1 MPAEFQ
7 LLQVPYEHPDVTA
20 LTSAAQEFY
29 ITIYGGPDETPF
41 TSADFSPP
49 TGAFLVGYL
58 DDQAVAMGG
67 WRFRPPGV
75 PRVAQRPAEI
85 KRMFVRE
92 QVRGQGFA
100 RMVLATLEAS
110 AAAAG
115 ADWMLLETGQPQVAA
130 VGLYRSSGYVD
141 VEPFGHYADSPL
153 ALSLGHPLRSPQPPS
168 APDRAE
174 YPISNNVRVVTWI
187 RPRSIR

>member
-1 MPAEFQ
+1 MPAEFR

-20 LTSAAQEFY
+20 MTSAAQEFY
-29 ITIYGGPDETPF
+29 VTIYGGPDETPF

-49 TGAFLVGYL
+49 TGAFLVGYC

-92 QVRGQGFA
+92 DVRGQGFA
-100 RMVLATLEAS
+100 RMVLAALEAS
-110 AAAAG
+110 ATAAG
-115 ADWMLLETGQPQVAA
+115 ADWMLLETGQPQIAA
-130 VGLYRSSGYVD
+130 IGLYRSSGYVD
-141 VEPFGHYADSPL
+141 VEPFGHYADSEL
-153 ALSLGHPLRSPQPPS
+153 ALSLGHPLRSPQPLS
-168 APDRAE
+168 GSSEQTATTR
-174 YPISNNVRVVTWI
+174 T
-187 RPRSIR
+187 RP